1 MQFIEILSS
10 SFNFFC
16 LFTGSLILMKFLGKF
31 NRPQKIMIR
40 FWAPAL
46 LGRCIVA
53 KFSIDDSAMGDFA
66 AKQPNLAR

>member
-1 MQFIEILSS
+1 
-10 SFNFFC
+10 
-16 LFTGSLILMKFLGKF
+16 
-31 NRPQKIMIR
+31 MIR